1 MKILLCALPFPD
13 LGDPAS
19 SAHSRACPNLA
30 IYLLAAV
37 AEDAGHQ
44 VRVVDPLEFEAAFD
58 PERGLRETISNV
70 DVLGISINSCTWPR
84 ARRLLFDLENL
95 KTRPVTVLGG
105 PHPSLFDEHILAI
118 SPADYVV
125 RGEGEAALTTLLDR
139 LSRGLDT
146 EGVPGL
152 SFRQGAAVQRNP
164 MPPLLTP
171 EELGALPLPRLDLM
185 PSGYYELLPIETSR
199 GCHHSCIFCSVT
211 YRRNWRG
218 MAAQTARDRIE
229 RMSAHLDRSARRSF
243 FIIDDCFTADRGRLQ
258 GISTLLAGFP
268 HRLVFECRIPDVI
281 APGIM
286 DAISALPVLV
296 MEMGV
301 ECGYQEGLD
310 RVQKK
315 LRLEEVRQAAA
326 VISERGMGSRARF
339 SFIMGLPWET
349 KKEIFKTLEFAFK
362 LAGGIGARLAA
373 NWLTLFPG
381 SAIWRRKKEWGIEME
396 EADYDCNGWW
406 ADPEVF
412 RKCHPRLDLKKDVR
426 DVKLYALMLARL
438 FPAIRHEWW
447 IKDLLPPPAD
457 G

>member
-37 AEDAGHQ
+37 AEAAGHQ

-58 PERGLRETISNV
+58 PDRGLRKTISGV
-70 DVLGISINSCTWPR
+70 DVLGLSVNSCTWPR
-84 ARRLLFDLENL
+84 AKHLLDDLEKL
-95 KTRPVTVLGG
+95 DTRPVTVLGG
-105 PHPSLFDEHILAI
+105 PHASLFDEHILAV
-118 SPADYVV
+118 SPADYVI
-125 RGEGEAALTTLLDR
+125 RGEGERALTALLDR
-139 LSRGLDT
+139 LSRGLDG

-152 SFRQGAAVQRNP
+152 SYRRGAAVQRND

-171 EELGALPLPRLDLM
+171 EELAALPLPRLDLI
-185 PSGYYELLPIETSR
+185 PSGYYELMPIETSR
-199 GCHHSCIFCSVT
+199 GCHHACIFCSVT

-218 MAAQTARDRIE
+218 MAAGTVRDRIE
-229 RMSAHLDRSARRSF
+229 RMSAHLARTRRQSF
-243 FIIDDCFTADRGRLQ
+243 FIIDDCFTGDRGRLQ
-258 GISTLLAGFP
+258 EISGLLAGFP

-286 DAISALPVLV
+286 DAISSLPVLV

-310 RVQKK
+310 RVRKK
-315 LRLEEVRQAAA
+315 LRLDEVQRAAA

-362 LAGGIGARLAA
+362 LTGGIGARMAA

-381 SAIWRRKKEWGIEME
+381 SAIWRRREEWGIEMDE
-396 EADYDCNGWW
+396 SDYDCHGWW

-412 RKCHPRLDLKKDVR
+412 GKCHPRLDMKKDIA

-447 IKDLLPPPAD
+447 IKDLLPPAAD